1 MSKRHPNPRLV
12 KIHRSYTVEETAAVC
27 GVHRNTVRQWIK
39 TGLKTLDTQRP
50 VLMQGGVL
58 RSFLEGRR
66 TLNKRPCLPG
76 QMYCLRCRAPQYP
89 AGDMAD
95 FESLTGTQGNLVG
108 ICPACNLL
116 MNRRVNFSKLL
127 EVSGNLNVTLP
138 HALLHID
145 ERTKP
150 CVNSDLT

>member
-12 KIHRSYTVEETAAVC
+12 KIHRSYTVEEAAVVC

-39 TGLKTLDTQRP
+39 AGLPTLDNRRP
-50 VLMQGGVL
+50 VLMQGGAL
-58 RSFLEGRR
+58 RVFLERR
-66 TLNKRPCLPG
+66 RNQNKRPCLPG
-76 QMYCLRCRAPQYP
+76 QMYCLRCRSPQHP

-95 FESLTGTQGNLVG
+95 YEALTATQGNLVG
-108 ICPACNLL
+108 ICPACDLM
-116 MNRRVNFSKLL
+116 MNRRVNFFKLL
-127 EVSGNLNVTLP
+127 QVAGNLSVTLP

-150 CVNSDLT
+150 CVNSDLA

>member
-27 GVHRNTVRQWIK
+27 SVHRNTVRQWIK
-39 TGLKTLDTQRP
+39 TGLPTLDNRRP
-50 VLMQGGVL
+50 VLMQGGDL
-58 RSFLEGRR
+58 RAFLEGRR
-66 TLNKRPCLPG
+66 NQNKRPCLPG
-76 QMYCLRCRAPQYP
+76 QMYCLRCRTPQHP

-95 FESLTGTQGNLVG
+95 YEALTATQGNLVG
-108 ICPACNLL
+108 ICPSCDLI
-116 MNRRVNFSKLL
+116 MNRRVNFAKLL
-127 EVSGNLNVTLP
+127 EVAGNLNVTLP

-150 CVNSDLT
+150 CVNSDLA